1 MFFGPEIG
9 GGVSEGYEVL
19 GGGGGRARGVS
30 VEEDMLEG
38 FSGEG
43 LGARAESESFAAE
56 VKGVAI

>member
-9 GGVSEGYEVL
+9 GGVGEGYEVL
-19 GGGGGRARGVS
+19 RGGGGRERGVS
-30 VEEDMLEG
+30 VEENVLES

-43 LGARAESESFAAE
+43 LGAGAESESFAAE